1 MSLTTYLNHFTLSV
15 ALMELYGTAS
25 VDCNSQGVHLA
36 SDLGSRY
43 DADEKPAIA
52 AASSHTD

>member
-1 MSLTTYLNHFTLSV
+1 MFLRIYILKQVMLSV
-15 ALMELYGTAS
+15 AFMYGKAS